1 MGANCKGP
9 TRLCQNTS
17 LVTLLSSMLKSG
29 YIITRRWYLDS
40 LELAHLLVDTII
52 DKKGSNVVLLDIHE
66 QAVFADYFLICNG
79 ENIRQLHALAE
90 GIAEDAKHKADVLPL
105 GVEGDAQSGWI
116 LLDFG
121 DLVVH
126 LFAPEKRAYYNLEDL
141 WRDAHPV
148 LRMQ

>member
-1 MGANCKGP
+1 
-9 TRLCQNTS
+9 
-17 LVTLLSSMLKSG
+17 MLKSV
-29 YIITRRWYLDS
+29 YTITWRWYLDS
-40 LELAHLLVDTII
+40 LELAHLLVDSII
-52 DKKGSNVVLLDIHE
+52 DKKGSNLVLLDLHE
-66 QAVFADYFLICNG
+66 QAIFADYFLICNG
-79 ENIRQLHALAE
+79 ENVRQLHALAQ
-90 GIAEDAKHKADVLPL
+90 GIAEDAKHKASVLPL

-141 WRDAHPV
+141 WREAYPV